1 MVLVELWAAYYF
13 LQRSTGMFMELK
25 NHDSACSPCM
35 SDNPQMQELL
45 GNVSGAVEIICCSR
59 TPRRSIT

>member
-1 MVLVELWAAYYF
+1 
-13 LQRSTGMFMELK
+13 MFMELK

-45 GNVSGAVEIICCSR
+45 SNVSGAVEIICCSSR